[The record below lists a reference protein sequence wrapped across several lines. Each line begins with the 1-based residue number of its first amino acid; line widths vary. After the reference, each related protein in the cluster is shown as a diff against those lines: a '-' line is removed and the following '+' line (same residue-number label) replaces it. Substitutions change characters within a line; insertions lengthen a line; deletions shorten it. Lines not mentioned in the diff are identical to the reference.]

1 MAEEFRADWEACN
14 IDFYEDVAY
23 GIGGDHPMY
32 LDLMIPNEKPKGKRP
47 VIIWVHGGGWRIKEL
62 TKKYRPV
69 SALVQACQI
78 GFVCV
83 SIEYRLVTE
92 KPFPAPIEDCKCAV
106 RFKLRRRFPGPQSA
120 GERRKELE
128 VWTKRKSRL
137 WRVKRVP

>member
-32 LDLMIPNEKPKGKRP
+32 LDLMIPNETPKGKRP
-47 VIIWVHGGGWRIKEL
+47 VIIWVHGGGWSIKEL

-69 SALVQACQI
+69 SALVQACQM
-78 GFVCV
+78 GFVCA

-92 KPFPAPIEDCKCAV
+92 KPFPAPLPEDTLDLVSGAMDAFLCIYGTIMSIAQESYV
-106 RFKLRRRFPGPQSA
+106 WQSTGLALR
-120 GERRKELE
+120 
-128 VWTKRKSRL
+128 
-137 WRVKRVP
+137 